1 MIRDLSME
9 THRDDAGS
17 TLGMWLFLLSEIL
30 LFGGLFILYSVY
42 RFNHSQ
48 IFHLAA
54 ESLNRPLGALNT
66 VILLTSS
73 LTMALSIF
81 YLKQRQSLRSLLFLL
96 STIFLGLFFLL
107 IKYLEWISKIEH
119 GVYPNATRLL
129 ERERGEILFYGL
141 YYSMT
146 GLHALHVFVGIGLLT
161 AMVFF
166 ILKGKVHHERFL
178 PLENSGLYWHLV
190 DIIWVFLFPLFY
202 LIT

>member
-1 MIRDLSME
+1 MKNYQN
-9 THRDDAGS
+9 DAGS
-17 TLGMWLFLLSEIL
+17 RLGMWLFLLSEIL

-66 VILLTSS
+66 LVLLTSS

-81 YLKQRQSLRSLLFLL
+81 FLKSRKSHQS
-96 STIFLGLFFLL
+96 LFFLFL
-107 IKYLEWISKIEH
+107 TILLGVLFLFNKTIEWSSKIHH
-119 GVYPNATRLL
+119 GIYPNAPGLL
-129 ERERGEILFYGL
+129 ERERGEVLFYGL

-146 GLHALHVFVGIGLLT
+146 GLHGFHVLVGIGLLS
-161 AMVFF
+161 AMFF
-166 ILKGKVHHERFL
+166 YILRGRIDHQYIQ